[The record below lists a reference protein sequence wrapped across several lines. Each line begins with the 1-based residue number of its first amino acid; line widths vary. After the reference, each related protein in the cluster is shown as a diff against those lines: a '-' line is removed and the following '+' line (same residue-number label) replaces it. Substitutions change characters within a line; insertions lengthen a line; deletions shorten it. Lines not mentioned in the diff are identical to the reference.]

1 MAEFNLLQALLD
13 TEFRP
18 EKDVPMRRFGSGAV
32 FRVRALDEKERR
44 RLLDQAMYPVKGG
57 GQQMDEEKLQAL
69 LIANSCVVPDWND
82 PALLAGLG
90 VSTAT
95 DAVVKRLLPGE
106 ISRLVVA
113 INEASGFGVDHDD
126 LKN

>member
-13 TEFRP
+13 TEFKP
-18 EKDVPMRRFGSGAV
+18 EKDVPMRRFGEGAV

-44 RLLDQAMYPVKGG
+44 RLLEQAMYPVKGG
-57 GQQMDEEKLQAL
+57 GEQLDEEKLQSL
-69 LIANSCVVPDWND
+69 LIANSCVVPAWND

-90 VSTAT
+90 VSTAH
-95 DAVVKRLLPGE
+95 DAVTKRLLPGE
-106 ISRLVVA
+106 ISKLVVA
-113 INEASGFGVDHDD
+113 INEVSGFGVSYDD